1 MRDEMDT
8 RKTNEALQ
16 RDPRWNVVERIA
28 ASPHL
33 KASLR
38 LQEFLFYIA
47 ECAIREVPGEATEQ
61 QIGIHVFHRNPGYNS
76 SEDSIVRTH
85 ARLLR
90 QKLAAYFAKEG
101 AQEEIVVD
109 IPKGHYLPVFTV
121 RSQPLQSP
129 ASALEE
135 PPVPA
140 HPAASQ
146 VHQDEPTPAIVP
158 VVTRQ
163 LPRWRIVGASLL
175 LLTVIALI
183 AFHPWKKARVAP
195 SVGQSPVDI
204 FWRPFFQDDPP
215 FVVYSNALFT
225 GNSATGLRYAP
236 PGGAGDQNSKD
247 SYVDT
252 YTGIGELSAVY
263 DLTRLFDS
271 HGATFT
277 LKRSQLVAWDE
288 AESRNLIF
296 IGASVENPS
305 LRVLPPTVNF
315 TQQAGSGFAAIVN
328 HHPKPGE
335 PAMYA
340 RPEHPLTT
348 DYAIIALLPGV
359 QPGKRV
365 LLFSG
370 LTTFGTQAAVEFLC
384 RPDSVAEILKQVT
397 GPKGEIRPFEAV
409 VQTTVGGGVALE
421 THLVTLRID

>member
-1 MRDEMDT
+1 MEN
-8 RKTNEALQ
+8 RKANDVLQ
-16 RDPRWNVVERIA
+16 RDPRWKVVERIA

-38 LQEFLFYIA
+38 LQEFLFYIS

-61 QIGIHVFHRNPGYNS
+61 QIGIHVFHRHPGYNS

-90 QKLAAYFAKEG
+90 QKLAAYFANEG
-101 AQEEIVVD
+101 AQEEIIFDV
-109 IPKGHYLPVFTV
+109 PKGHYLPVFTV
-121 RSQPLQSP
+121 RSEQVAAATPLLEETLHQSVQPVFHD
-129 ASALEE
+129 E
-135 PPVPA
+135 PPV
-140 HPAASQ
+140 AA
-146 VHQDEPTPAIVP
+146 PIVS
-158 VVTRQ
+158 RR
-163 LPRWRIVGASLL
+163 LPGWQIAGAVLL
-175 LLTVIALI
+175 FLTVFALLVW
-183 AFHPWKKARVAP
+183 HPWGKMRVA
-195 SVGQSPVDI
+195 QSPVDV
-204 FWRPFFQDDPP
+204 FWRPFFVDDPP

-225 GNSATGLRYAP
+225 GNSITGLRYAP
-236 PGGAGDQNSKD
+236 PGGAEDGNSID

-263 DLTRLFDS
+263 DLTKLFDS
-271 HGATFT
+271 HQAAFT

-288 AESRNLIF
+288 AKSRNLIF

-315 TQQAGSGFAAIVN
+315 TPEAGSGFAGIVN

-335 PAMYA
+335 PAVYS

-421 THLVTLRID
+421 THLVTLRLD